1 MINIPLLAVSQEI
14 YTIGILIGSIF
25 VILLIMEI
33 QICQLRFRV
42 IDLEKGCSP
51 ATDKPDDLLSA
62 EGVATT
68 TFELSGIANINGKKV
83 DVISEGE
90 MISKNTRIKVTG
102 VKGNRIVVKPVRQG
116 HLKDT
121 SRDSEGRYKK
131 HEKPKE

>member
-1 MINIPLLAVSQEI
+1 MTNIPLLAVSQEI

-42 IDLEKGCSP
+42 IDSEKGGSP

-102 VKGNRIVVKPVRQG
+102 VKGNRIVVKPV
-116 HLKDT
+116 
-121 SRDSEGRYKK
+121 K
-131 HEKPKE
+131 HEKPKERIKDSLK

>member
-1 MINIPLLAVSQEI
+1 MINIPLLAVSQEV
-14 YTIGILIGSIF
+14 YTIGIVGVIVLA

-62 EGVATT
+62 EGVAIT
-68 TFELSGIANINGKKV
+68 TFELSGIVNIKGNRV

-90 MISKNTRIKVTG
+90 MISKNTRIKVTD
-102 VKGNRIVVKPVRQG
+102 VKGNRIVVKPV
-116 HLKDT
+116 
-121 SRDSEGRYKK
+121 K
-131 HEKPKE
+131 HEKPKERIKDKS

>member
-1 MINIPLLAVSQEI
+1 MTNIPLLAVSQEI

-25 VILLIMEI
+25 VILLVMEI

-42 IDLEKGCSP
+42 IDSEKGGSP

-102 VKGNRIVVKPVRQG
+102 VKRNRIVVKPV
-116 HLKDT
+116 
-121 SRDSEGRYKK
+121 K
-131 HEKPKE
+131 HEKPKERIKDKS

>member
-1 MINIPLLAVSQEI
+1 MTNIPLLAVSQEI

-25 VILLIMEI
+25 VILLVMEI
-33 QICQLRFRV
+33 QICQLRFKV

-90 MISKNTRIKVTG
+90 KISKNTRIKVTG
-102 VKGNRIVVKPVRQG
+102 VKGNRIVVKPV
-116 HLKDT
+116 
-121 SRDSEGRYKK
+121 K
-131 HEKPKE
+131 HEKPKERIKDSLK

>member
-1 MINIPLLAVSQEI
+1 MTNIPLLAVSQEI
-14 YTIGILIGSIF
+14 YAIGILLGSIF
-25 VILLIMEI
+25 LILLIMEI

-62 EGVATT
+62 EGVAIT
-68 TFELSGIANINGKKV
+68 TFELSGIVNIKGNNV

-102 VKGNRIVVKPVRQG
+102 VKGNRIVVKPI
-116 HLKDT
+116 
-121 SRDSEGRYKK
+121 
-131 HEKPKE
+131 KPVKT

>member
-1 MINIPLLAVSQEI
+1 MINIPLLAVSQEV
-14 YTIGILIGSIF
+14 YTIGILIGAIF

-42 IDLEKGCSP
+42 IDLEKGSSP

-68 TFELSGIANINGKKV
+68 TFELTGIANINGKKV

-102 VKGNRIVVKPVRQG
+102 VKRNRIVVKPV
-116 HLKDT
+116 KT
-121 SRDSEGRYKK
+121 
-131 HEKPKE
+131 

>member
-1 MINIPLLAVSQEI
+1 MINIPLLAVSQEV
-14 YTIGILIGSIF
+14 YTIGIVGVIVLA

-42 IDLEKGCSP
+42 IDSEKGRSP
-51 ATDKPDDLLSA
+51 ATDKPNDLLSA
-62 EGVATT
+62 EGVTTT

-102 VKGNRIVVKPVRQG
+102 VKRNRIVVKPV
-116 HLKDT
+116 
-121 SRDSEGRYKK
+121 K
-131 HEKPKE
+131 HEKPKERIKDKS

>member
-1 MINIPLLAVSQEI
+1 MTNIPLLAVSQEI

-25 VILLIMEI
+25 VILLVMEI
-33 QICQLRFRV
+33 QICQLRFKV

-90 MISKNTRIKVTG
+90 KISKNTRIKVTG
-102 VKGNRIVVKPVRQG
+102 VKGKRIVVKPV
-116 HLKDT
+116 
-121 SRDSEGRYKK
+121 K
-131 HEKPKE
+131 HEKPKEKIKDSLK

>member
-1 MINIPLLAVSQEI
+1 MTNIPLLAVSQEV
-14 YTIGILIGSIF
+14 YTIGILIGAIF

-42 IDLEKGCSP
+42 IDLEKGRSP

-90 MISKNTRIKVTG
+90 MISKNTRIRVTS
-102 VKGNRIVVKPVRQG
+102 VKGNRIVVKPV
-116 HLKDT
+116 KT
-121 SRDSEGRYKK
+121 
-131 HEKPKE
+131 

>member
-1 MINIPLLAVSQEI
+1 MINIPLLAVSQEV
-14 YTIGILIGSIF
+14 YTIGIVGVIVLA

-42 IDLEKGCSP
+42 IDSEKGRSP
-51 ATDKPDDLLSA
+51 ATDKPNDLLSA
-62 EGVATT
+62 EGVTTT

-102 VKGNRIVVKPVRQG
+102 VKGNRIVVKPV
-116 HLKDT
+116 
-121 SRDSEGRYKK
+121 K
-131 HEKPKE
+131 HEKPKERIKDSLK

>member
-1 MINIPLLAVSQEI
+1 MTNIPLLAVSQEI
-14 YTIGILIGSIF
+14 YAIGIIIGSIF

-42 IDLEKGCSP
+42 INSEKGGSP
-51 ATDKPDDLLSA
+51 ATGKPDDLLSA

-68 TFELSGIANINGKKV
+68 TFELSGTANINGKKV

-102 VKGNRIVVKPVRQG
+102 VKRKRIVVKPV
-116 HLKDT
+116 
-121 SRDSEGRYKK
+121 K
-131 HEKPKE
+131 HEKPKERIKDKS

>member
-1 MINIPLLAVSQEI
+1 MTNIPLLAVSQEI

-25 VILLIMEI
+25 VILLVMEI
-33 QICQLRFRV
+33 QICQLRFKV

-102 VKGNRIVVKPVRQG
+102 VKGNRIVVKPV
-116 HLKDT
+116 
-121 SRDSEGRYKK
+121 K
-131 HEKPKE
+131 HEKPKERTKDKS

>member
-14 YTIGILIGSIF
+14 YTIGIVGVIVLA

-42 IDLEKGCSP
+42 IDSEKGRSP
-51 ATDKPDDLLSA
+51 ATDKPNDLLSA
-62 EGVATT
+62 EGVTTT

-83 DVISEGE
+83 NVISEGE

-102 VKGNRIVVKPVRQG
+102 VKGNRIVVKPV
-116 HLKDT
+116 
-121 SRDSEGRYKK
+121 K
-131 HEKPKE
+131 HEKPKERIKDSLK

>member
-1 MINIPLLAVSQEI
+1 MTNIPLLAVSQEI
-14 YTIGILIGSIF
+14 YTIGIFIGSIF

-42 IDLEKGCSP
+42 IDLEKGSSP
-51 ATDKPDDLLSA
+51 ATDRLDDLLST

-68 TFELSGIANINGKKV
+68 TFELTGIANINGKKV

-102 VKGNRIVVKPVRQG
+102 VKRNRKI
-116 HLKDT
+116 
-121 SRDSEGRYKK
+121 GRA
-131 HEKPKE
+131 HV

>member
-1 MINIPLLAVSQEI
+1 MINIPLLAVSQEV
-14 YTIGILIGSIF
+14 YTIGIVGVIVLA

-42 IDLEKGCSP
+42 IDSEKGRSP
-51 ATDKPDDLLSA
+51 ATDKPNDLLSA
-62 EGVATT
+62 EGVTTT

-102 VKGNRIVVKPVRQG
+102 VKGNRIVVKPV
-116 HLKDT
+116 
-121 SRDSEGRYKK
+121 
-131 HEKPKE
+131 KPVKP

>member
-1 MINIPLLAVSQEI
+1 MTNIPLLAVSQEI

-42 IDLEKGCSP
+42 IDSEKGGSP

-62 EGVATT
+62 EGVAIT

-102 VKGNRIVVKPVRQG
+102 VKRNRIVVKPV
-116 HLKDT
+116 
-121 SRDSEGRYKK
+121 K
-131 HEKPKE
+131 HEKPKERIKDSLK

>member
-1 MINIPLLAVSQEI
+1 MTNIPLLAVSQEV
-14 YTIGILIGSIF
+14 YTIGILIGAIF

-62 EGVATT
+62 EGVAIT
-68 TFELSGIANINGKKV
+68 TFELSGIVNIKGNRV

-90 MISKNTRIKVTG
+90 MISKNTRIKVTD
-102 VKGNRIVVKPVRQG
+102 VKGNRIVVKPV
-116 HLKDT
+116 KT
-121 SRDSEGRYKK
+121 
-131 HEKPKE
+131 KPVKT

>member
-1 MINIPLLAVSQEI
+1 MTNIPLLAVSQEI
-14 YTIGILIGSIF
+14 YAIGIIIGSIF

-42 IDLEKGCSP
+42 INSEKGGSP
-51 ATDKPDDLLSA
+51 ATGKPDDLLSA

-68 TFELSGIANINGKKV
+68 TFELSGTANINGKKV

-102 VKGNRIVVKPVRQG
+102 VKGNRIVVKPV
-116 HLKDT
+116 
-121 SRDSEGRYKK
+121 
-131 HEKPKE
+131 KP

>member
-14 YTIGILIGSIF
+14 YTIGILIGAIF

-62 EGVATT
+62 EGVAIT
-68 TFELSGIANINGKKV
+68 TFELSGIVNIKGNRV

-90 MISKNTRIKVTG
+90 MISKNTRIKVTD
-102 VKGNRIVVKPVRQG
+102 VKGNRIVVKPV
-116 HLKDT
+116 
-121 SRDSEGRYKK
+121 K
-131 HEKPKE
+131 HEKPKERIKDKS

>member
-1 MINIPLLAVSQEI
+1 LSVKI
-14 YTIGILIGSIF
+14 
-25 VILLIMEI
+25 
-33 QICQLRFRV
+33 RV
-42 IDLEKGCSP
+42 IDSEKGSSP

-102 VKGNRIVVKPVRQG
+102 VKGK
-116 HLKDT
+116 
-121 SRDSEGRYKK
+121 
-131 HEKPKE
+131 

>member
-14 YTIGILIGSIF
+14 YTIGIVGVIVLA

-42 IDLEKGCSP
+42 IDSEKGRSP
-51 ATDKPDDLLSA
+51 ATDKPNDLLSA
-62 EGVATT
+62 EGVTTT

-83 DVISEGE
+83 NVISEGE

-102 VKGNRIVVKPVRQG
+102 VKGNRIVVKPV
-116 HLKDT
+116 KT
-121 SRDSEGRYKK
+121 WETEG
-131 HEKPKE
+131 EN

>member
-1 MINIPLLAVSQEI
+1 MTNIPLLAVSQEV
-14 YTIGILIGSIF
+14 YTIGILMGSIF
-25 VILLIMEI
+25 VILLVMEI

-42 IDLEKGCSP
+42 IDLEKGRSP

-62 EGVATT
+62 EGVAIT

-102 VKGNRIVVKPVRQG
+102 VKGNRIVVKPV
-116 HLKDT
+116 KT
-121 SRDSEGRYKK
+121 
-131 HEKPKE
+131 

>member
-1 MINIPLLAVSQEI
+1 MTNIPLLAVSQEI

-42 IDLEKGCSP
+42 IDSEKGHSP

-62 EGVATT
+62 EGVAIT
-68 TFELSGIANINGKKV
+68 TFELSGIVNIKGNRV

-90 MISKNTRIKVTG
+90 IISKNTRIKVTG
-102 VKGNRIVVKPVRQG
+102 IKGNRIVVKPV
-116 HLKDT
+116 KT
-121 SRDSEGRYKK
+121 
-131 HEKPKE
+131 